1 MPEYSSENRVLITGG
16 TGFIGRH
23 LRGFLHSK
31 GYDVHYISR
40 LPTHLGVGQP
50 HVCDLVRED
59 ALSELFSEIRPNY
72 LLHLASLAVPNR
84 NLAELNQHYEN
95 TVLPTLT
102 LAHIA
107 PAYLKLAVFF
117 GSCEEYG
124 AGTAPFQE
132 HHPLHAVS
140 PYGWAKISAFHGS
153 KLIAQQRNFPWCWIR
168 PFLCFGAEQHSD
180 SIIPTLIRGCI
191 NNEAILLTPGEQT
204 RDFIYV
210 LDLCEMLLTMMQHP
224 QISQGQT
231 LNLASGIPRTILSV
245 ARSINKIVG
254 GGTLKFGAKPY
265 RQNEIMSFYGSTSKF
280 TACFGDRQH
289 HSFEEALVATIK
301 AFQFK

>member
-1 MPEYSSENRVLITGG
+1 MPEHSSENRVLITGG
-16 TGFIGRH
+16 TGFVGRH
-23 LRGFLHSK
+23 LRGFLHRK

-40 LPTHLGVGQP
+40 LPTHLGVGNQ
-50 HVCDLVRED
+50 HVCDLVRAD
-59 ALSELFSEIRPNY
+59 TLLELFSEIQPNY
-72 LLHLASLAVPNR
+72 LLHLAALAVPNR
-84 NLAELNQHYEN
+84 NLAELGQHYEN

-102 LAHIA
+102 LARIA
-107 PAYLKLAVFF
+107 PANLKLAIFF

-132 HHPLHAVS
+132 HHQLHAVS

-153 KLIAQQRNFPWCWIR
+153 KLIAEQRNFPWCWIR
-168 PFLCFGAEQHSD
+168 PFLCFGAEQHSE

-191 NNEAILLTPGEQT
+191 NGEEIQLTPGEQT

-210 LDLCEMLLTMMQHP
+210 LDLCEMILAMMQRP

-231 LNLASGIPRTILSV
+231 LNLASGIPRTMISV

-254 GGTLKFGAKPY
+254 SGTLNFGAKPY

-301 AFQFK
+301 AFQLQ